1 MTPGYSDRI
10 AHALAFAAKHG
21 PPPAHRGDGSSW
33 MTRPAGVA
41 VVLARYGAD
50 EVTIVTGILTP
61 LLNEASPARRH
72 ELGAKIAVKF
82 GGPVAEVLRQ
92 VVEPRYDGRG
102 KERGWEACKLDFLA
116 GLGQAGRQALEVCTA
131 TEIQLCGSVLA
142 DVRRLGIEYLS
153 GYAPGGAE
161 AVVRWFQEV
170 VDTMERHPSGPRP
183 GMLAELRDLTGRL
196 ARTVEEATD
205 PPRSES

>member
-1 MTPGYSDRI
+1 MTRGYSDRI

-21 PPPAHRGDGSSW
+21 PPPTHRRDGSVW
-33 MTRPAGVA
+33 LTRPSGVA
-41 VVLARYGAD
+41 VVLARYGSD
-50 EVTIVTGILTP
+50 EVTIVAGILTP

-72 ELGAKIAVKF
+72 ELGIKIAAKF
-82 GGPVAEVLRQ
+82 GEPVAEVLRQ

-116 GLGQAGRQALEVCTA
+116 GLGVADRRALEVSAA

-142 DVRRLGIEYLS
+142 DVRRLGVEYLS
-153 GYAPGGAE
+153 GYAPGGAT
-161 AVVRWFQEV
+161 AVVRWFREV
-170 VDTMERHPSGPRP
+170 VDTMERHPVGPPP

-196 ARTVEEATD
+196 AETLEHEG
-205 PPRSES
+205 